1 MMAHNLQHKGP
12 MLRVARIQADEAD
25 AIAQRRVWEIVAY
38 VASSSLSFSDSDR
51 VGSLG
56 AE

>member
-1 MMAHNLQHKGP
+1 